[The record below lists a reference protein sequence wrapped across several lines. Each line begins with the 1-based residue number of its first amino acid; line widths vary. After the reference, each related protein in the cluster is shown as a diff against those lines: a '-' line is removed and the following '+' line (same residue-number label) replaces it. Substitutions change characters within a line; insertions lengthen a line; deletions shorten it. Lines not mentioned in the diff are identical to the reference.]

1 MVLMTVD
8 IDSWC
13 PKASAIPLQNK
24 WAYVE
29 YFSVFHKLQEVFYI
43 CPLIEGALSS
53 AGSEHLPYKEGV
65 VGSNPTGPTISTK
78 KIFHQRTTVAYPP
91 TAHTMAVTRLKRK
104 VRKNRTK
111 ATQRKATMKRLLATP
126 VIKNVN
132 RAQPAEAPVL

>member
-1 MVLMTVD
+1 MTVD

-65 VGSNPTGPTISTK
+65 VGSNPTRPTISTK

-132 RAQPAEAPVL
+132 RVQPAEVPVL

>member
-1 MVLMTVD
+1 MTVN
-8 IDSWC
+8 INSGC
-13 PKASAIPLQNK
+13 PKESAIPLQNK

-29 YFSVFHKLQEVFYI
+29 YFPVFRKLWEVLYI
-43 CPLIEGALSS
+43 CSLSGRALSS

-78 KIFHQRTTVAYPP
+78 EIFHQHQRTSVAYPS
-91 TAHTMAVTRLKRK
+91 TGHTMAVTRLKRK